1 MARGVLLGSSEVTP
15 LGGEGSRTGGL
26 LGATYGLIRP
36 QSGSSQRK
44 PSRPSSGRRDDSG
57 PWAATIKRFPD
68 SHLRGEADGVPADVR
83 ILAEVLADVL
93 AERGLVVT
101 AHTTQTPRVL
111 DAAQVADL
119 LGRDRQWVYAHA
131 EELGAFRYGD
141 GPRARL
147 GFDHATVE
155 RWKRERR
162 ALRPASQK
170 PARRRRGSP
179 ADAGGGRT

>member
-1 MARGVLLGSSEVTP
+1 MTSDHGRRPSN
-15 LGGEGSRTGGL
+15 GSR
-26 LGATYGLIRP
+26 
-36 QSGSSQRK
+36 
-44 PSRPSSGRRDDSG
+44 
-57 PWAATIKRFPD
+57 D
-68 SHLRGEADGVPADVR
+68 SHVSGESDGVPADVR

-101 AHTTQTPRVL
+101 AHTEQTPRVL

-119 LGRDRQWVYAHA
+119 LGRDRHWVYAHA

-155 RWKRERR
+155 RWKQERR
-162 ALRPASQK
+162 ALRAASQK
-170 PARRRRGSP
+170 PARRRRASP
-179 ADAGGGRT
+179 ADAGKGADLIPFEPMAEGADARATG